1 MKKTP
6 RYVTSWLG
14 LKAIGAELV
23 VDSGVDLL
31 SFESPNLA
39 REVEKLSSA
48 ELDSLAF
55 GVIGLDAND
64 VVRVFNQAEQVNSG
78 FGHRTTLGKLFFVD
92 IAPCMD
98 NGYFKGRIDRAR
110 KTGALD
116 ISFTFVG
123 DFEDR
128 DRELAVRVQTTS
140 DGGNPDLSQAK
151 HSRLR
156 L

>member
-1 MKKTP
+1 LKKTP

-128 DRELAVRVQTTS
+128 DRELAVRVQATS
-140 DGGNPDLSQAK
+140 DGGVWIFHKRNTVD
-151 HSRLR
+151 
-156 L
+156 

>member
-1 MKKTP
+1 M
-6 RYVTSWLG
+6 
-14 LKAIGAELV
+14 
-23 VDSGVDLL
+23 DFGVDLL
-31 SFESPNLA
+31 SFETPNLA

-48 ELDSLAF
+48 ELDRLAF

-64 VVRVFNQAEQVNSG
+64 VVRVFNQAEQVDSG

-128 DRELAVRVQTTS
+128 DRELAVRAQAAS
-140 DGGNPDLSQAK
+140 DGGLWIFHKRNTGD
-151 HSRLR
+151 
-156 L
+156 

>member
-1 MKKTP
+1 LKKTP

-31 SFESPNLA
+31 SFESPNIA

-128 DRELAVRVQTTS
+128 DRELAVRVQATS
-140 DGGNPDLSQAK
+140 DGGVWIFHKRNTVD
-151 HSRLR
+151 
-156 L
+156 